1 MRVGVFVAM
10 AGRQAAGPETYE
22 VSLVRALAELDRSNE
37 YHIFCLSHEARSAFA
52 IEQHNFRF
60 HVLWPPT
67 RWVSVPLTLPLAMKA
82 SGIDVLHAT
91 FIPPPLSPI
100 RYVFT
105 MHDLTMFHNPEFYNP
120 MIRWRLTR
128 TIAKGLHQSRVV
140 LCVSECVRQI
150 GIRDFGLEPQRLAVV
165 HHGVDPTFYPRSSA
179 EARRLLALEYKITRP
194 YALFVG
200 QMKSRKNIM
209 RILQAFARVRA
220 GGDSELCL
228 VLAGRRGHTSGDID
242 EAISR
247 LGLAGHVLE
256 PGHVRQEHVPALY
269 SAAEMLVF
277 PSLFEGFGFPV
288 LEAMACGTPVVT
300 SNVSALPEVAGDAA
314 LLVDPRSAEEIADA
328 MARLRSDS
336 ELRLSLRARGLA
348 RAKEF
353 SWKRAAQQTCLAYQ
367 RALQN

>member
-1 MRVGVFVAM
+1 MRIGLFVAM

-22 VSLVRALAELDRSNE
+22 VSLVRALAELDRANE
-37 YHIFCLSHEARSAFA
+37 YHIFCLSREARSAFA
-52 IEQHNFRF
+52 VEQDNFHF
-60 HVLWPPT
+60 HVLWPPV
-67 RWVSVPLTLPLAMKA
+67 RWVSVPLTLPLAIKA

-91 FIPPPLSPI
+91 FIPPPVSPT

-105 MHDLTMFHNPEFYNP
+105 MHDLTMFHNPEFYSP

-128 TIAKGLHQSRVV
+128 TIAQGLIQSRVV

-150 GIRDFGLEPQRLAVV
+150 GIHDFGLDPQRLAVV
-165 HHGVDPTFYPRSSA
+165 HHGVDPAFYPRPFA
-179 EARRLLALEYKITRP
+179 EARRLLASEYKITRP

-200 QMKSRKNIM
+200 QMKSRKNIV

-220 GGDSELCL
+220 GGDTELCL
-228 VLAGRRGHTSGDID
+228 VLAGRRGRTSDGID

-247 LGLAGHVLE
+247 LDLTAHVLE
-256 PGHVRQEHVPALY
+256 PGHVKQEHVPALY

-288 LEAMACGTPVVT
+288 VEAMACGTPVVT

-314 LLVDPRSAEEIADA
+314 LLVDPQSVEEIADA
-328 MARLRSDS
+328 MTRLRSDS
-336 ELRLSLRARGLA
+336 ELRSALRARGLE

-353 SWKRAAQQTCLAYQ
+353 TWKRAAQQTSLAY
-367 RALQN
+367 RRVLQN